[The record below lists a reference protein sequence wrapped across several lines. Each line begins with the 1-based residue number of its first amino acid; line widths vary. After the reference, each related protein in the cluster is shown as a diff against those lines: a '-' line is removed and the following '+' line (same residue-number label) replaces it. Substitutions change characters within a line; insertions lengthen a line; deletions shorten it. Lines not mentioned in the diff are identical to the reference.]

1 MKKFVIRTITGTVL
15 AIALAQPA
23 SAQRVEYFWDE
34 DPGVGLGTVLQD
46 FSGKEVTVEKTL
58 DANKLSVGVHH
69 LGLRVLNN
77 GWFSNTYYRSF
88 YVPPISEKVT
98 RVEYAWDKIP
108 DPGTGTA
115 MPFTEGSSIDISESL
130 NTADLSTGMHTLYI
144 RTLSTG
150 HQSLT
155 YSRSFYVPATP
166 HKVKAIEYWFDED
179 PGVGQAIRKS
189 SAIEGESLTMAFD
202 VDTDGLTEGIHQIG
216 IRTLTDGTWSA
227 TMVRQFLVRQTSDI
241 DNYITRLE
249 YYWNDDPG
257 EGKGATVDITAGTEV
272 ELEFM
277 ADMTELGEGP
287 HMLGLRAMSGSK
299 VWSPVYQVTDIAFE
313 GWDNLQDYLNSL
325 TDTQDTYNGSS
336 YTRHYGNKDWH
347 ALYVPFSLSY
357 NDWSL
362 HFDVARINAF
372 YQYDDDED
380 GVVDRQVLEAILVR
394 QGNGSLKANHPYL
407 IRAKQ
412 KGDYTF
418 SVDASEQA
426 GEEINSICCST
437 VEARYTFTGNY
448 SQLSG
453 LKSANRYRLVGNTL
467 SIPDTDDEVL
477 PPYRWYLTIEDLGNQ
492 LQPSANKVQ
501 VRILG
506 DDDSTV
512 IDDVQ
517 FQNYSSEKFT
527 VYDLQGRKMAN
538 EKISDSRL
546 PKGIYII
553 NKKKYVVK

>member
-34 DPGVGLGTVLQD
+34 DPGVGLGTVLQE

-115 MPFTEGSSIDISESL
+115 IPFTEGSSIDISESL

-418 SVDASEQA
+418 SVDASELA

>member
-34 DPGVGLGTVLQD
+34 DPGVGLGTVLQE

-115 MPFTEGSSIDISESL
+115 IPFTEGSSIDISESL

-202 VDTDGLTEGIHQIG
+202 VDTDGLTEGIHHIG

-418 SVDASEQA
+418 SVDASELA